1 MKRQPRTG
9 SRTEAEIRSLVRGYE
24 KSGQTRA
31 VYCAS
36 RGLPVSTLDY
46 YRWRQR
52 RKKPALVEINL
63 RATPMELG
71 RHSGPGQEPVAVVLR
86 NGRRVEIGWNDLS
99 RVGGQSEPFRALI
112 DCLEGA

>member
-1 MKRQPRTG
+1 MKRQPRPG
-9 SRTEAEIRSLVRGYE
+9 SRTEAEIRELVKGYE

-52 RKKPALVEINL
+52 RKKPALVEVDF
-63 RATPMELG
+63 RATPIG
-71 RHSGPGQEPVAVVLR
+71 FDSRSGPGQETMAVVLR
-86 NGRRVEIGWNDLS
+86 NGRRVEIGWNDMS
-99 RVGGQSEPFRALI
+99 RVGGQSELFRALI